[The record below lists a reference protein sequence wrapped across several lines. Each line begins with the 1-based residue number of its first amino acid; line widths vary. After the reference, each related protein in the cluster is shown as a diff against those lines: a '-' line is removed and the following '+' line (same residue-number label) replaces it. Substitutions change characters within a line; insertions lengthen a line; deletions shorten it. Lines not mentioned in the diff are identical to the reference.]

1 MAVRLRLALFGKK
14 HAPVF
19 RIVAIDS
26 RKMRDGKYLENLG
39 TYNPVTGEYVQFH
52 VDRIDEWL
60 KKGAVPSDSVKK
72 LYKKFKQGSK
82 SKAEKIVVEELLAEA
97 TEVKAE
103 ESTKKAK
110 KAQVEAVEVKEE
122 VAEPKAE
129 KASKKLHVEKEEK
142 EAK

>member
-1 MAVRLRLALFGKK
+1 MAVRLRLALVGKK

-26 RKMRDGKYLENLG
+26 RKMRDGRYLDNLG

-72 LYKKFKQGSK
+72 LYKKFKQDSLASK
-82 SKAEKIVVEELLAEA
+82 QGTPSLK
-97 TEVKAE
+97 EV
-103 ESTKKAK
+103 
-110 KAQVEAVEVKEE
+110 E
-122 VAEPKAE
+122 VAEMVAEAADLAETPKE
-129 KASKKLHVEKEEK
+129 KATPKKEEASAAVEEVSEK

>member
-26 RKMRDGKYLENLG
+26 RKMRDGRYLENLG

-82 SKAEKIVVEELLAEA
+82 SKSEDIVVEELVAEA
-97 TEVKAE
+97 TEIKAE
-103 ESTKKAK
+103 EPVKKTKKAK
-110 KAQVEAVEVKEE
+110 AETATAQEEAVE
-122 VAEPKAE
+122 PQAE
-129 KASKKLHVEKEEK
+129 KASKAVEKEEK